1 MNYLRK
7 NLKFIVIFAVLFISL
22 LIGTFFDLEISRAI
36 SEVEPGKYYS
46 TNVFA
51 VFFECFGEMPV
62 YILPSIALGILFFY
76 LKKLSPMKK
85 TPKIILMTGFVIC
98 AVALN
103 FYGSHKLLKY
113 YGIHVSVIKMSDLL
127 KRLCEVSMGVI
138 FTAVWFFIASL
149 VKEKYLKSLA
159 ICSLIVVFTAFLSQ
173 VLVQVIKPLF
183 GRARY
188 RLMNIT
194 GDFSEFTRWYEINI
208 GKKVT
213 LSQIAMGAESDG
225 YKSFPSGHTAAAGI
239 VLSLMSIPAVLNI
252 GKRRSGL
259 ITAATL
265 IFVFIVAYSRILM
278 GAHYLTD
285 VTMGAIITLA
295 SYVLSQFVILK
306 VLKKKGIVKANN

>member
-7 NLKFIVIFAVLFISL
+7 NLKFIIIFFVLFISL
-22 LIGTFFDLEISRAI
+22 LVGTFFDLEISRAI

-46 TNVFA
+46 TNLFA

-62 YILPSIALGILFFY
+62 YILPSLALGVLFFY

-85 TPKIILMTGFVIC
+85 TPKIILMTAIVIFSI
-98 AVALN
+98 ALN

-113 YGIHVSVIKMSDLL
+113 YGIHVSVIKMGDLL

-138 FTAVWFFIASL
+138 FTAVWFFLASL

-159 ICSLIVVFTAFLSQ
+159 ICSLIVVFTACLSQ
-173 VLVQVIKPLF
+173 ALVQVIKPLF

-208 GKKVT
+208 GKKVS

-239 VLSLMSIPAVLNI
+239 VFSLMSVPVLLKLD
-252 GKRRSGL
+252 KRRSAL
-259 ITAATL
+259 ITAAAL
-265 IFVFIVAYSRILM
+265 LYVFIVAYSRILM

-285 VTMGAIITLA
+285 VTIGAIITLF
-295 SYVLSQFVILK
+295 SYVLSQLVILAI
-306 VLKKKGIVKANN
+306 LKKKGVVKSNL

>member
-7 NLKFIVIFAVLFISL
+7 NLKFIIIFFVLFVSL
-22 LIGTFFDLEISRAI
+22 LVGTFFDLEISRAI
-36 SEVEPGKYYS
+36 SEVEAGKYYS

-62 YILPSIALGILFFY
+62 YVLPSLALGVLFFY

-85 TPKIILMTGFVIC
+85 TPKIILMICFVIC
-98 AVALN
+98 SVALN

-113 YGIHVSVIKMSDLL
+113 YGIHVSVIKMGDLL

-138 FTAVWFFIASL
+138 FTAVWFFLASL

-159 ICSLIVVFTAFLSQ
+159 ICSLIVVFTACLSQ
-173 VLVQVIKPLF
+173 VAVQVIKPLF

-208 GKKVT
+208 GKKVS

-239 VLSLMSIPAVLNI
+239 VFSLMSVPVLLKLD
-252 GKRRSGL
+252 KRRSAL
-259 ITAATL
+259 ITAAAL
-265 IFVFIVAYSRILM
+265 LYVFIVAYSRILM

-285 VTMGAIITLA
+285 VTMGAIITLF

-306 VLKKKGIVKANN
+306 FLKKKGVVKANL